1 MKKFIA
7 AICAALVCCF
17 VLSGTVTEAKTNVY
31 QRNYTTNYREIWS
44 NGVTKVYM
52 NKARTKLCEKNI
64 KSGKVTV
71 LKKLQ
76 ADLSDENENYYTIA
90 NVVGNKIY
98 LNHMDHFNSDVY
110 VYNKTTKKLKKV
122 KKELLIQDAYGDY
135 MIANGYL
142 PSDQTPYE
150 AWIYKINGDS
160 IKKVKTIGKEIS
172 GMRICDGKIYFAS
185 YANKN
190 HDLKSMKVYSC
201 DLNGQNKN
209 LLFSRSVDFKYGS
222 VYVTEFNA
230 ENIIFAEFDSEADT
244 VVEYV
249 YDIATG
255 EIQEVNE

>member
-7 AICAALVCCF
+7 TICAALVCCF
-17 VLSGTVTEAKTNVY
+17 VLSGTVAEAKTKTNVY
-31 QRNYTTNYREIWS
+31 QRSYTKDYREIWS

-64 KSGKVTV
+64 KSGKETV
-71 LKKLQ
+71 LKKLK

-90 NVVGNKIY
+90 NVIGNKIY

-110 VYNKTTKKLKKV
+110 IYNKTTKKLKKV

-135 MIANGYL
+135 MIANGYM

-150 AWIYKINGDS
+150 AWIYKANGDS
-160 IKKVKTIGKEIS
+160 IKKV
-172 GMRICDGKIYFAS
+172 CDGKIYFAS

-201 DLNGQNKN
+201 DLKGQNKN

-255 EIQEVNE
+255 EIQKVNE